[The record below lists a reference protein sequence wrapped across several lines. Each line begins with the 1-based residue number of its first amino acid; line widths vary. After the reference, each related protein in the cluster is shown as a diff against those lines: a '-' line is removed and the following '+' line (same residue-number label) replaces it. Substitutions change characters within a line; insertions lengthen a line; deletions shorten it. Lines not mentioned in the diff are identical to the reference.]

1 MKEKV
6 LKIGLRDIEEPS
18 KFDISDKDNISEV
31 YYAFENMRRGIL
43 AKRKQE
49 EGPNKPVNP
58 ELNLDVMP
66 KKYDPVKYYL
76 VGKNA
81 FKSSKPA
88 PETIT
93 NCDLLDEEIKEINKL
108 LKYYKPKKQEK
119 SATKNSKTKEEKHKK
134 QDKDPLQ
141 DVEKA
146 YYDVKEE
153 ANAKIFGGEY
163 GGEKYEEN
171 PDNIEPRIQFKIKN
185 LWEKV
190 NDKVNEDEK
199 YEKEK
204 EKNKT
209 EFNKIDEKCKKLLNA
224 KESNSVKLKKG
235 LAVIFKDEL
244 NIISKLIKKGAKR
257 LGVSNSKTK
266 EKSDKQMMLELK
278 NTYESQKKLA
288 EMQGIKEISDIDS
301 FNIRDED
308 SVKKI
313 FTAFKNLRTLVV
325 EARKKKLEDEKE
337 KLNAIHAEL
346 TGGGDKNN
354 EETSPRIKEIK
365 EDIEKIDKKIEK
377 IKNEEL
383 EVKTDNDGEVL
394 DEVKQRIM
402 EYSEKVEADLMR
414 LMSSDNTELKDT
426 QDKKFKS
433 GGKSFLGSIKK
444 SLGDFVDNLRG
455 KPVEL
460 SVDKDLVI
468 DFNTN
473 LPNALKNDSTSSS
486 LNKIITTAF
495 SNRKEIYSSWFEYI
509 CKKGKQADTCFNG
522 KAKMSAENAI
532 IILMYIFLRSLV
544 HARIEDVNS
553 VRKGLKAFTKK
564 VSPDYKVG
572 NVPEASKITLE
583 LCQNLKNNMLNISNR
598 KKSADVSKIIKK
610 EKCMSILDF
619 VNVEEK
625 SLTDKKIKPEKFKK
639 SLKAK
644 LK

>member
-1 MKEKV
+1 
-6 LKIGLRDIEEPS
+6 
-18 KFDISDKDNISEV
+18 
-31 YYAFENMRRGIL
+31 MRRGIL

-49 EGPNKPVNP
+49 EGSDP
-58 ELNLDVMP
+58 
-66 KKYDPVKYYL
+66 KYDTIKYYL
-76 VGKNA
+76 VGENG

-108 LKYYKPKKQEK
+108 LKDYKPKKQEK

-163 GGEKYEEN
+163 GGNKYEEN
-171 PDNIEPRIQFKIKN
+171 SGDVPSKESLIQFKIKN
-185 LWEKV
+185 LWEAV
-190 NDKVNEDEK
+190 NGKVNEDEK
-199 YEKEK
+199 YKKEK

-209 EFNKIDEKCKKLLNA
+209 EFDKIDKKYEKLLNS

-288 EMQGIKEISDIDS
+288 EMQGIEGIPDIDS

-325 EARKKKLEDEKE
+325 EARKKKLEDEQKN
-337 KLNAIHAEL
+337 LNAIHAEL

-383 EVKTDNDGEVL
+383 EVTTDNDGEVL
-394 DEVKQRIM
+394 YEVKQ
-402 EYSEKVEADLMR
+402 
-414 LMSSDNTELKDT
+414 
-426 QDKKFKS
+426 
-433 GGKSFLGSIKK
+433 
-444 SLGDFVDNLRG
+444 
-455 KPVEL
+455 
-460 SVDKDLVI
+460 
-468 DFNTN
+468 
-473 LPNALKNDSTSSS
+473 
-486 LNKIITTAF
+486 
-495 SNRKEIYSSWFEYI
+495 
-509 CKKGKQADTCFNG
+509 
-522 KAKMSAENAI
+522 
-532 IILMYIFLRSLV
+532 
-544 HARIEDVNS
+544 
-553 VRKGLKAFTKK
+553 
-564 VSPDYKVG
+564 
-572 NVPEASKITLE
+572 
-583 LCQNLKNNMLNISNR
+583 
-598 KKSADVSKIIKK
+598 
-610 EKCMSILDF
+610 
-619 VNVEEK
+619 
-625 SLTDKKIKPEKFKK
+625 
-639 SLKAK
+639 
-644 LK
+644 

>member
-1 MKEKV
+1 M
-6 LKIGLRDIEEPS
+6 
-18 KFDISDKDNISEV
+18 
-31 YYAFENMRRGIL
+31 
-43 AKRKQE
+43 
-49 EGPNKPVNP
+49 
-58 ELNLDVMP
+58 
-66 KKYDPVKYYL
+66 
-76 VGKNA
+76 
-81 FKSSKPA
+81 
-88 PETIT
+88 
-93 NCDLLDEEIKEINKL
+93 
-108 LKYYKPKKQEK
+108 
-119 SATKNSKTKEEKHKK
+119 
-134 QDKDPLQ
+134 
-141 DVEKA
+141 
-146 YYDVKEE
+146 
-153 ANAKIFGGEY
+153 
-163 GGEKYEEN
+163 
-171 PDNIEPRIQFKIKN
+171 
-185 LWEKV
+185 
-190 NDKVNEDEK
+190 
-199 YEKEK
+199 
-204 EKNKT
+204 
-209 EFNKIDEKCKKLLNA
+209 
-224 KESNSVKLKKG
+224 
-235 LAVIFKDEL
+235 
-244 NIISKLIKKGAKR
+244 
-257 LGVSNSKTK
+257 
-266 EKSDKQMMLELK
+266 
-278 NTYESQKKLA
+278 
-288 EMQGIKEISDIDS
+288 
-301 FNIRDED
+301 
-308 SVKKI
+308 KKI

-325 EARKKKLEDEKE
+325 EARKKKLEDEQKN
-337 KLNAIHAEL
+337 LNAIHAEL

-383 EVKTDNDGEVL
+383 EVTTDNDGEVL
-394 DEVKQRIM
+394 YEVKQQIM

-433 GGKSFLGSIKK
+433 GGKSFFGSIKK

-564 VSPDYKVG
+564 VSQDQVYKDDE
-572 NVPEASKITLE
+572 NMEEASKITLE

-598 KKSADVSKIIKK
+598 KKSVDVSKIIKK
-610 EKCMSILDF
+610 EKCMSILDS

>member
-1 MKEKV
+1 M
-6 LKIGLRDIEEPS
+6 
-18 KFDISDKDNISEV
+18 
-31 YYAFENMRRGIL
+31 
-43 AKRKQE
+43 
-49 EGPNKPVNP
+49 
-58 ELNLDVMP
+58 
-66 KKYDPVKYYL
+66 
-76 VGKNA
+76 
-81 FKSSKPA
+81 
-88 PETIT
+88 
-93 NCDLLDEEIKEINKL
+93 
-108 LKYYKPKKQEK
+108 
-119 SATKNSKTKEEKHKK
+119 NSK
-134 QDKDPLQ
+134 
-141 DVEKA
+141 
-146 YYDVKEE
+146 
-153 ANAKIFGGEY
+153 
-163 GGEKYEEN
+163 
-171 PDNIEPRIQFKIKN
+171 
-185 LWEKV
+185 
-190 NDKVNEDEK
+190 
-199 YEKEK
+199 
-204 EKNKT
+204 
-209 EFNKIDEKCKKLLNA
+209 
-224 KESNSVKLKKG
+224 ESDSVKLKKG

-257 LGVSNSKTK
+257 LGVSNSNTK

-288 EMQGIKEISDIDS
+288 EIQGIEGIPDIDS
-301 FNIRDED
+301 FNIRDET
-308 SVKKI
+308 SAKGI

-325 EARKKKLEDEKE
+325 NARKKKLEDEQK

-346 TGGGDKNN
+346 TGGGDKNK
-354 EETSPRIKEIK
+354 EETSPRMKEIK
-365 EDIEKIDKKIEK
+365 EEIKKINGKIEK

-383 EVKTDNDGEVL
+383 EVKADNNGKVLDDNNRKALTDDDGEVL

-402 EYSEKVEADLMR
+402 EYSEKVEADLIR

-473 LPNALKNDSTSSS
+473 LPNALKNDSTPSS

-495 SNRKEIYSSWFEYI
+495 SNRKEIYSSWFDYI

-522 KAKMSAENAI
+522 KADMSAENAI

-544 HARIEDVNS
+544 HARTEDVNS

-564 VSPDYKVG
+564 VSQDQAYKDDE
-572 NVPEASKITLE
+572 NMKKASKITLE

-610 EKCMSILDF
+610 EKCMSILDY
-619 VNVEEK
+619 VNVKEE